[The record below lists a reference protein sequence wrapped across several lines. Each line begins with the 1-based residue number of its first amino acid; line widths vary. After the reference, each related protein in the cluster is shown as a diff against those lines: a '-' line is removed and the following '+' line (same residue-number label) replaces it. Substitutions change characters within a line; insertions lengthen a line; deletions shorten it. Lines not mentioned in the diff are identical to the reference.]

1 MGLPFGLASP
11 KRAAWGMGA
20 VLAPAPVR
28 RRLACLARTPSAAR
42 VKEEG
47 AKVAEKFSRG
57 AERGGESFLEVSD
70 RLDAHSGR
78 GCNGVARGRG
88 LHVSWELQWGS
99 LSTVARRREGS
110 LTNPKRVGS
119 VVSASEGSPRCSPH
133 GHLRVGRWAGE
144 AEECRG
150 SKGRH
155 APWSEKRWVR
165 EGKRRHGS
173 LHAAASGR
181 RRNAC
186 ERGRLEGT
194 KAIKRE

>member
-1 MGLPFGLASP
+1 
-11 KRAAWGMGA
+11 MGA

-28 RRLACLARTPSAAR
+28 RRSACLARTPSAAR

-99 LSTVARRREGS
+99 LSTVAADAKGQQQPVAS
-110 LTNPKRVGS
+110 RVGGKRERRQS
-119 VVSASEGSPRCSPH
+119 TLLAARPSEGRA
-133 GHLRVGRWAGE
+133 VGWRSGGMPGIQGAARPLE
-144 AEECRG
+144 R
-150 SKGRH
+150 
-155 APWSEKRWVR
+155 EKM
-165 EGKRRHGS
+165 G
-173 LHAAASGR
+173 A
-181 RRNAC
+181 
-186 ERGRLEGT
+186 
-194 KAIKRE
+194 

>member
-1 MGLPFGLASP
+1 MRPPPCAVAWLAL
-11 KRAAWGMGA
+11 RA
-20 VLAPAPVR
+20 PPR
-28 RRLACLARTPSAAR
+28 RRESRRKGRKLLKS
-42 VKEEG
+42 
-47 AKVAEKFSRG
+47 FRG
-57 AERGGESFLEVSD
+57 ARSAEGKVFWKFRTALTRIV
-70 RLDAHSGR
+70 RR

-110 LTNPKRVGS
+110 PTDPKRVGS

-155 APWSEKRWVR
+155 APWSEIRWVR

-181 RRNAC
+181 RRNAY
-186 ERGRLEGT
+186 ERGAAGRH
-194 KAIKRE
+194 KSD